1 MAMNIDLKNLNMSD
15 IQDQIKKLM
24 ANKKLVTKIGIIFGA
39 IVFFLI
45 IYYAVLNPMVNS
57 RKAKLDDM
65 NKKKQETEQ
74 FTKDINSMKAKI
86 KKLKPEYENYSK
98 LFHSKA
104 EVEGLYQ
111 TLSVFAGRNDLVI
124 SKIVKK
130 PIESVLKSQALAKAS
145 GKKAKKSKKGK
156 KNQTKSVKNIAYY
169 KIPVEFEINGNFI
182 GYIKFKRA
190 LSLSNKMLNFDKE
203 SIQVVKGD
211 STGTIKVN
219 GSLTIVGLPDEFF
232 KLIFL
237 ALLLMLAAK
246 VSMADSHD
254 AEQNII
260 DKAKEINQNIKK
272 KQSNQQAN
280 ISSEIGNN
288 EEPLPLNDPFVG
300 DSSLTGGALIEADP
314 EEAKNEMSLYKF
326 KLVGVMTSEKNG
338 GFVSLVN
345 ASGDIITVSL
355 FEELSPGVKLVA
367 INNKEAVFEKN
378 SESLMVIN
386 FKNQITER
394 SF

>member
-15 IQDQIKKLM
+15 IQDQIKKLT

-39 IVFFLI
+39 VVFFLI

-74 FTKDINSMKAKI
+74 FNKDINSMKAKI

-111 TLSVFAGRNDLVI
+111 TLSVFAGQNDLVI

-130 PIESVLKSQALAKAS
+130 PIQSVLKSQALAKAS
-145 GKKAKKSKKGK
+145 GKKPKKGK
-156 KNQTKSVKNIAYY
+156 NNQTKSAKNIAYY

-211 STGTIKVN
+211 STGAIKVN

-232 KLIFL
+232 
-237 ALLLMLAAK
+237 
-246 VSMADSHD
+246 
-254 AEQNII
+254 
-260 DKAKEINQNIKK
+260 
-272 KQSNQQAN
+272 
-280 ISSEIGNN
+280 
-288 EEPLPLNDPFVG
+288 
-300 DSSLTGGALIEADP
+300 
-314 EEAKNEMSLYKF
+314 
-326 KLVGVMTSEKNG
+326 
-338 GFVSLVN
+338 
-345 ASGDIITVSL
+345 
-355 FEELSPGVKLVA
+355 
-367 INNKEAVFEKN
+367 
-378 SESLMVIN
+378 
-386 FKNQITER
+386 
-394 SF
+394 